1 MTEENKTTEEE
12 LEDLVIL
19 KDKSAVTT
27 SLQVAKTFKKEHK
40 KVLRDIEN
48 LLVKDRSKIGPMFI
62 KSHGVDTYGRP
73 RKIYYLQRDGFT
85 LLAMGFTG
93 SRALEFKLKY
103 IAAFNLM
110 EEKIKEEARTPG
122 TFSEAL
128 FLAAKSQKEIEE
140 MRPKVEVYDNLI
152 DTSNCLTVTQIADNY
167 KDLSAI
173 KLNRLLCDQ
182 KIQYKKGNSYHL
194 YQGYKEKGLAVNRSY
209 IKDNTHVNL
218 VWTIKG
224 QYDIYFILKER
235 YHILP
240 INKEFKESMEKVSK
254 LLVGKVE
261 NGH

>member
-27 SLQVAKTFKKEHK
+27 SLQVAKTFGKTHK
-40 KVLRDIEN
+40 HVLRDIKN
-48 LLVKDRSKIGPMFI
+48 LTAQNWTLQNMFKSGTYVSKQNKTLPM
-62 KSHGVDTYGRP
+62 
-73 RKIYYLQRDGFT
+73 YYLNRDGFT
-85 LLAMGFTG
+85 LLAMGFNG
-93 SRALEFKLKY
+93 KKAMEFKIKY
-103 IAAFNLM
+103 ITAFNAM
-110 EEKIKEEARTPG
+110 EERIKKETRTPG

-209 IKDNTHVNL
+209 TKDNTHVNL

-224 QYDIYFILKER
+224 QYDIYFLLKER

-254 LLVGKVE
+254 LLLGKVSD
-261 NGH
+261 NS